1 VKARTLTCC
10 ALCSVLVPS
19 VAWGAVTELVVTTR
33 ESPTFEGVEFGSSGQ
48 YERLIGFAKGAL
60 DPSDPLNAGIVNIDK
75 APRNE
80 QGLVEYRVEIDILK
94 PIDPSRGNGWLFYDV
109 LNRGNKLANSFVNRG
124 GGGNN
129 PRLASDAGTG
139 FLMNQ
144 GYTIV
149 WSAWQGDIAAGDG
162 RMVAEFPIATHG
174 DEPIVGLS
182 REEFID
188 ASGESPFAGN
198 LVYPAADLNP
208 DLATLTVRQNEMDE
222 RQTPPGLAWEYV
234 SDSEISITRPDSDEF
249 DAGAIYEFIYPAKD
263 PIVMGIGFAATRDVV
278 SYLRYASDAG
288 NPLKLG
294 GHPYPRRA
302 MGLGISQ
309 SGRFLRD
316 LIYQGFN
323 QDEAG
328 RQVFDGAVPVIA
340 GSRKTFTNYEFA
352 APGRYSRQHEDHLFP
367 GDQFPFSY
375 AEVTDPI
382 SGRTDSIL
390 AECEATDTCPKI
402 MHFDSETE
410 LWQARGSLVVTDT
423 TGQDLKLPKN
433 VRAYFASGTQ
443 HGPAAEPS
451 FGICQQLS
459 NPLDYAPILRA
470 VVVALEQWVD
480 DGRRPPASRYGSA
493 DAGTLVPPESL
504 DYPEIP
510 GFTFDGLVNGLR
522 LNDHSVQPP
531 AEGEAYPVLVS
542 KVDAD
547 GNAVAGIR
555 HPLLEVPSATHLGW
569 NLRAPG
575 FAEGE
580 LCSTTGSY
588 IPFAQDQADREAAG
602 DPRPSLEERYESQ
615 GVYLNRVAREAARL
629 VRQRLLLQEDADR
642 ILGAAAESGI
652 GTQ

>member
-1 VKARTLTCC
+1 MKPGTLTLC
-10 ALCSVLVPS
+10 ALCCLAVPS
-19 VAWGAVTELVVTTR
+19 AAGAKVTEIVITSR

-48 YERLIGFAKGAL
+48 YERLSGFAKGAL
-60 DPSDPLNAGIVNIDK
+60 DPANPLNAGIVNIDK
-75 APRNE
+75 APRNDK
-80 QGLVEYRVEIDILK
+80 GLVEYRVDIDILK
-94 PIDPSRGNGWLFYDV
+94 PIDPGRGNGWLFYDV

-124 GGGNN
+124 AGGND
-129 PRLASDAGTG
+129 PRLADDAGTG
-139 FLMNQ
+139 FLMNE

-149 WSAWQGDIAAGDG
+149 WSAWQGDITAGDG
-162 RMVAEFPIATHG
+162 RMVAEFPIATNG
-174 DEPIVGLS
+174 DEPIAGLS

-188 ASGESPFAGN
+188 GSGESPFAGN

-234 SDSEISITRPDSDEF
+234 SEREISITRPSGDEF
-249 DAGAIYEFIYPAKD
+249 DGGAIYEFIYPARG

-278 SYLRYASDAG
+278 SRLRYESEG

-294 GHPYPRRA
+294 RHPYATRA

-316 LIYQGFN
+316 LLYQGFN

-328 RQVFDGAVPVIA
+328 RQVFDGVVPVIA

-375 AEVTDPI
+375 AEVADPI
-382 SGRTDSIL
+382 SGKTDSIL
-390 AECEATDTCPKI
+390 AECEASGTCPKI

-433 VRAYFASGTQ
+433 VRAYFTSGTQ
-443 HGPAAEPS
+443 HGPAAEPA

-470 VVVALEQWVD
+470 VVVALEEWVD

-493 DAGTLVPPESL
+493 DAATLVPPGSL

-510 GFTFDGLVNGLR
+510 GFTYDGLVNGLR

-531 AEGEAYPVLVS
+531 AEGDAYPVLVPQI
-542 KVDAD
+542 DAD
-547 GNAVAGIR
+547 GNSQAGIR
-555 HPLLEVPSATHLGW
+555 HPLLEVPSATYLGW

-588 IPFAQDQADREAAG
+588 IPFAKDEADREVVA
-602 DPRPSLEERYESQ
+602 DPRLSLEERYASQ
-615 GVYLNRVAREAARL
+615 GVYLSRVARAAARL
-629 VRQRLLLQEDADR
+629 VRQRLLLQEDAER

-652 GTQ
+652 GTH